1 MSMNLAYTVF
11 RPETEVKAALFVIH
25 GMQEHKERYT
35 SFAKYLNE
43 QGIGVVTYDLPGHGE
58 TSKGSER
65 GWFGDHDG
73 WNNLVLSAVEIAQLT
88 RKEFPDVP
96 LVCFG
101 HSMGTMIGRCFLQRY
116 DSLID
121 AAIFSGAPAYVG
133 AARAGVALA
142 NTISAIRGK
151 KGHSKTLDKLATG
164 SFSKAVKNPR
174 TPLDWLSVNTENV
187 DRYIADPDC
196 GFPFTCR
203 GYHDLFAGMVQMNN
217 VSLYRCTKISSRV
230 KRTLASAVK
239 RALLPV
245 WKPSARQATAG
256 SIPNCIRD
264 CVMRRSMKRKTQ
276 RSWPMCQPGFSHI
289 SDSHN
294 ILNTGLPHIL
304 MRKPFC
310 MLFMYAGQM
319 I

>member
-35 SFAKYLNE
+35 PFAKYLNE

-142 NTISAIRGK
+142 NAISAIRGK

-217 VSLYRCTKISSRV
+217 VSLYRCTKPE
-230 KRTLASAVK
+230 
-239 RALLPV
+239 LPV
-245 WKPSARQATAG
+245 YFFAGEQDPCIGGEKGFTSSVETIRKAGYSRIDTKLYPGLRHETLNEKENAAVMADVSAWIFA
-256 SIPNCIRD
+256 
-264 CVMRRSMKRKTQ
+264 
-276 RSWPMCQPGFSHI
+276 HI
-289 SDSHN
+289 
-294 ILNTGLPHIL
+294 
-304 MRKPFC
+304 
-310 MLFMYAGQM
+310 
-319 I
+319 